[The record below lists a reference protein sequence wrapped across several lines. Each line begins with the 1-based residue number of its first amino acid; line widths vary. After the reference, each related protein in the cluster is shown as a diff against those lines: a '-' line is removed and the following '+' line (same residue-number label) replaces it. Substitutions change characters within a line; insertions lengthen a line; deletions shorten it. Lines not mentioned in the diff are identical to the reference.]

1 MPGAQLPPLVGELNP
16 TSLAVQPKNNTKD
29 KIMIIFIQV
38 GVCMAGL
45 GGNEHGCVLLDK
57 TA

>member
-1 MPGAQLPPLVGELNP
+1 MSTAAGMGLTPDP
-16 TSLAVQPKNNTKD
+16 TSLTVQPKNNTKD

-45 GGNEHGCVLLDK
+45 GVNEHGCVLQDK

>member
-1 MPGAQLPPLVGELNP
+1 MSTAAGMGLTPDP
-16 TSLAVQPKNNTKD
+16 TSLTVQPKNNTKD

-45 GGNEHGCVLLDK
+45 GGNEHGCVLQDK